1 MSLQPRN
8 TLSSKMWATLNLWV
22 RSSIFAVFSLT
33 GVIFWSTVII
43 CSWVLPLRTRH
54 LLVRSYLKFYLDV
67 LKWLCHVDYQ
77 VIGLEN
83 VPKDRVGVVLSKHQ
97 SAWETFFLPT
107 VFHAPAVILKR
118 ELYLVPFFGWALAA
132 SDPIAINRNN
142 RTSAMQQVIKKG
154 APRLAAGRWIIV
166 FPEGTRTPYGK
177 VGHYK
182 LGGARLAVE
191 TGYPVIPVAHNA
203 GKYWPKKSFLKYPG
217 TVRVVIGPM
226 IETKNRTP
234 EEVMAEVQAWIEGQI
249 QRMD

>member
-1 MSLQPRN
+1 MSLQHRN
-8 TLSSKMWATLNLWV
+8 TLSSKIWATLNLWV

-33 GVIFWSTVII
+33 GVIVWSTVII
-43 CSWVLPLRTRH
+43 FSWVLPLRTRH

-77 VIGLEN
+77 VSGLEN
-83 VPKDRVGVVLSKHQ
+83 IPKDRVGVVLSKHQ

-118 ELYLVPFFGWALAA
+118 ELYWVPFFGLALAA
-132 SDPIAINRNN
+132 SDPIAINRKNK
-142 RTSAMQQVIKKG
+142 TSAMQQVIKKG
-154 APRLAAGRWIIV
+154 ATRLAAGRWVLV
-166 FPEGTRTPYGK
+166 FPEGTRIPYGK

-182 LGGARLAVE
+182 LGGARLAVA

-226 IETKNRTP
+226 METKDRTP